1 MCFHRI
7 ARVPIVALAIVGALV
22 PGTAVA
28 QDGRADYLVLDTAK
42 TSTMQ
47 KELQEAADRG
57 YRLVPGQGSW
67 VLSAVLE
74 RAPQEAV
81 DIEYLLLATSKSGTM
96 QKEMN
101 AASAQG
107 YQFASVLGIGQQVIV
122 AMQRRKGSTVRTHS
136 QTLLATTRISTM
148 QKELLEA
155 ATKGFRFVGQTVFE
169 GMLGVEYVA
178 ILERDG
184 E

>member
-1 MCFHRI
+1 MCVSRI
-7 ARVPIVALAIVGALV
+7 ARVPVVALAIVGALV
-22 PGTAVA
+22 PEAAVA
-28 QDGRADYLVLDTAK
+28 QDGRADYLVLDTNQ

-74 RAPQEAV
+74 RTPQETEPV
-81 DIEYLLLATSKSGTM
+81 EYLLLVTSRSGTM

-101 AASAQG
+101 TASAQG
-107 YQFASVLGIGQQVIV
+107 YRFASVLGIGPQVIV
-122 AMQRRKGSTVRTHS
+122 AMQRRKSSTVRTHS
-136 QTLLATTRISTM
+136 QMLLATTRISTM
-148 QKELLEA
+148 EKELLEA
-155 ATKGFRFVGQTVFE
+155 AKRGFRFVGQTVFE
-169 GMLGVEYVA
+169 GLLSVEYVA
-178 ILERDG
+178 ILERAG